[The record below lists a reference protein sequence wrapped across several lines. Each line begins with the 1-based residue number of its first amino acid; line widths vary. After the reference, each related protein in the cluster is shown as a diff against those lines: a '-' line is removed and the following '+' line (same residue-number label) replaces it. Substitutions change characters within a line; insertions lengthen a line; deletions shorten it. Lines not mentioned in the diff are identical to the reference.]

1 MSSSTVLVI
10 NSGSSSIKYQLVD
23 PDNRRRDRQGHR
35 SSASATPTG
44 LIKHEHGDAVTE
56 ERAPGSRPRPSACVR
71 SCASSTTEGPSLAEA
86 HILAVGHRVVQG
98 GRYFDG
104 PALITDEVRNLIEE
118 LCPLAPL
125 HNPAH
130 LKGID
135 VARELMPDV
144 PHVAVFDTA
153 FFQQLPDKAALY
165 ALETGDRR
173 EVLGAPLRRPRHL
186 PPVRLPG
193 NLEDCWAATTSSRSS
208 CTWATARPPR
218 PSRTASRSTPPWA

>member
-1 MSSSTVLVI
+1 MREVLR
-10 NSGSSSIKYQLVD
+10 LFD
-23 PDNRRRDRQGHR
+23 
-35 SSASATPTG
+35 
-44 LIKHEHGDAVTE
+44 
-56 ERAPGSRPRPSACVR
+56 
-71 SCASSTTEGPSLAEA
+71 TEGPSLAEA

-165 ALETGDRR
+165 ALETETAEKYSVRR
-173 EVLGAPLRRPRHL
+173 YG
-186 PPVRLPG
+186 
-193 NLEDCWAATTSSRSS
+193 CWAATTSSRSS
-208 CTWATARPPR
+208 CTWATARPLPL
-218 PSRTASRSTPPWA
+218 SRTASRSTPPWA